1 VAKNVL
7 KVFGISTNSCIKREK
22 KEKMMDITILV
33 LSDLFQEVSLEGG
46 RCLTI
51 LRSQTMPI
59 LVHQIIRS
67 RQ

>member
-22 KEKMMDITILV
+22 REKMMDITILV
-33 LSDLFQEVSLEGG
+33 LLDLFQEVSSEEG
-46 RCLTI
+46 RFLTI
-51 LRSQTMPI
+51 LRSQTMRI
-59 LVHQIIRS
+59 LEHQTIRS